1 MKPISQ
7 KHPPDLSY
15 LVRLCVATIA
25 LQVYSLADTRFPENV
40 MAAPCPLTESQ
51 AQQEHTEIVESDIS
65 V

>member
-25 LQVYSLADTRFPENV
+25 LQVYSFSDTRFPENM
-40 MAAPCPLTESQ
+40 MAAPCPLIESQ
-51 AQQEHTEIVESDIS
+51 AQQEQTEIIESYIS